1 MAKIEGLV
9 KEVVILRDSKDIL
22 IEISESLSSLL
33 VENKEVLISGHSINI
48 KDVSK
53 NRFKVNLT
61 TEMLSSTYLDEIIYG
76 SKILCLKNYRILL
89 GMTYNCHGQ
98 CFANLQIVSK
108 YITTMI
114 KICRNQIQE
123 VILWD

>member
-76 SKILCLKNYRILL
+76 SKIAINL
-89 GMTYNCHGQ
+89 GSEWIN
-98 CFANLQIVSK
+98 K
-108 YITTMI
+108 
-114 KICRNQIQE
+114 KCRALYSRRCRPWVGSSN
-123 VILWD
+123 

>member
-22 IEISESLSSLL
+22 IEISESLSNLL
-33 VENKEVLISGHSINI
+33 VENEEVLISGHSINI

-61 TEMLSSTYLDEIIYG
+61 AEMFSSTYLDEIIYG
-76 SKILCLKNYRILL
+76 SKIVINL
-89 GMTYNCHGQ
+89 GSEWINKK
-98 CFANLQIVSK
+98 CFL
-108 YITTMI
+108 
-114 KICRNQIQE
+114 
-123 VILWD
+123 

>member
-22 IEISESLSSLL
+22 IEISESLSNLL

-61 TEMLSSTYLDEIIYG
+61 AEMFSSTYLDEIIYG
-76 SKILCLKNYRILL
+76 SKIVINL
-89 GMTYNCHGQ
+89 G
-98 CFANLQIVSK
+98 S
-108 YITTMI
+108 
-114 KICRNQIQE
+114 E
-123 VILWD
+123 

>member
-33 VENKEVLISGHSINI
+33 VENKEVSISGHSINI

-76 SKILCLKNYRILL
+76 SKIAINL
-89 GMTYNCHGQ
+89 GSEWINKK
-98 CFANLQIVSK
+98 CFL
-108 YITTMI
+108 
-114 KICRNQIQE
+114 
-123 VILWD
+123 

>member
-22 IEISESLSSLL
+22 IEISESLSNLL
-33 VENKEVLISGHSINI
+33 VENEEVLISGHSINI

-61 TEMLSSTYLDEIIYG
+61 AEMLSSTYLDEIIYG
-76 SKILCLKNYRILL
+76 SKIVINL
-89 GMTYNCHGQ
+89 GSEWINKK
-98 CFANLQIVSK
+98 CFL
-108 YITTMI
+108 
-114 KICRNQIQE
+114 
-123 VILWD
+123 

>member
-22 IEISESLSSLL
+22 IEISESLSNLL
-33 VENKEVLISGHSINI
+33 VENEEVLISGHSINI

-61 TEMLSSTYLDEIIYG
+61 AEMLSSTYLDEIIYG
-76 SKILCLKNYRILL
+76 SKIVINL
-89 GMTYNCHGQ
+89 G
-98 CFANLQIVSK
+98 S
-108 YITTMI
+108 
-114 KICRNQIQE
+114 E
-123 VILWD
+123 

>member
-1 MAKIEGLV
+1 MMAKIEGLV

-22 IEISESLSSLL
+22 IEISESLSNLL

-61 TEMLSSTYLDEIIYG
+61 AEMLNSTYLDEIIYG
-76 SKILCLKNYRILL
+76 SKIVINL
-89 GMTYNCHGQ
+89 G
-98 CFANLQIVSK
+98 S
-108 YITTMI
+108 
-114 KICRNQIQE
+114 E
-123 VILWD
+123 

>member
-22 IEISESLSSLL
+22 IEISESLSNLL
-33 VENKEVLISGHSINI
+33 VENEEVLISGHSINI

-61 TEMLSSTYLDEIIYG
+61 AEMFSSTYLDGIIYG
-76 SKILCLKNYRILL
+76 SKIVINL
-89 GMTYNCHGQ
+89 G
-98 CFANLQIVSK
+98 S
-108 YITTMI
+108 
-114 KICRNQIQE
+114 E
-123 VILWD
+123 

>member
-22 IEISESLSSLL
+22 IEISESLSNLL
-33 VENKEVLISGHSINI
+33 VENEEVLISSHSINI

-61 TEMLSSTYLDEIIYG
+61 AEMFSSTYLDEIIYG
-76 SKILCLKNYRILL
+76 SKIVINL
-89 GMTYNCHGQ
+89 GSEWINKK
-98 CFANLQIVSK
+98 CFL
-108 YITTMI
+108 
-114 KICRNQIQE
+114 
-123 VILWD
+123 

>member
-22 IEISESLSSLL
+22 IEISESLSNLL
-33 VENKEVLISGHSINI
+33 VENEEVLISGHSINI

-61 TEMLSSTYLDEIIYG
+61 AEMFSSTYLDEIIYG
-76 SKILCLKNYRILL
+76 SKIVINL
-89 GMTYNCHGQ
+89 G
-98 CFANLQIVSK
+98 S
-108 YITTMI
+108 
-114 KICRNQIQE
+114 E
-123 VILWD
+123 

>member
-1 MAKIEGLV
+1 MMAKIEGLV

-76 SKILCLKNYRILL
+76 SKIAINL
-89 GMTYNCHGQ
+89 G
-98 CFANLQIVSK
+98 S
-108 YITTMI
+108 
-114 KICRNQIQE
+114 E
-123 VILWD
+123 

>member
-76 SKILCLKNYRILL
+76 SKIAINL
-89 GMTYNCHGQ
+89 GSEWINKKFRALY
-98 CFANLQIVSK
+98 SRR
-108 YITTMI
+108 
-114 KICRNQIQE
+114 CRPWIGSSN
-123 VILWD
+123 

>member
-76 SKILCLKNYRILL
+76 SKIAINL
-89 GMTYNCHGQ
+89 GSEWINKKCRAIYSRRCRPW
-98 CFANLQIVSK
+98 IVSS
-108 YITTMI
+108 
-114 KICRNQIQE
+114 N
-123 VILWD
+123 